1 MKKKPV
7 MYLILICLIAAMIYT
22 FVYNI
27 INNSSFWSAS
37 VTQVLTLFVAIGV
50 AFWATNYKTDERK
63 CKEHAEEIIIKLQ
76 QLINNERAYKISA
89 EEDYSVI
96 EFQIHSTNRK
106 LSNYIS
112 ILKEYAKQF
121 AFTDQIDYISN
132 EFDKYRNLIDNH
144 ITDRDYLSKSQKD
157 LKTYCENIDSKCY
170 AIILSLYN

>member
-1 MKKKPV
+1 MKKKLV
-7 MYLILICLIAAMIYT
+7 MYLILICLIAATICI
-22 FVYNI
+22 FLCNI

-63 CKEHAEEIIIKLQ
+63 CKEHAEEIIIRLQ

-106 LSNYIS
+106 LSNYIT

-132 EFDKYRNLIDNH
+132 EFDKYRNFIDNH

-170 AIILSLYN
+170 AIILLLYN